1 MLLSRRQRILSPFN
15 NLDLSRR
22 SSLGANN
29 VRENKKKPLTK
40 KVRVECIV
48 IDSWRRAK
56 VNGII
61 NNTIRAR
68 LIINEKTFSTVVRS

>member
-56 VNGII
+56 VNEII